1 MTTYADLTAK
11 AGEALTTA
19 ADHVTSSQDSN
30 LLAVERGQ
38 RAQAATW
45 SLAAAQVAATLATAE
60 AVRELTAAIKHLE
73 GSLPA

>member
-38 RAQAATW
+38 RAQDRK
-45 SLAAAQVAATLATAE
+45 SV
-60 AVRELTAAIKHLE
+60 V
-73 GSLPA
+73 